1 MTCLEMSH
9 RLKVIKPS
17 STLHSVVAA
26 WLILLVL
33 ALTFASVSPELH
45 ASLHFEADSSHSCEG
60 HSHEAPA
67 DDDVDHRCA
76 VTLFDRGEVSVMP
89 VIEVP
94 QRADVVLSVVANVV
108 ETTWSGQAPIRLCS
122 RAPPIESLV

>member
-1 MTCLEMSH
+1 MTCAEMSH
-9 RLKVIKPS
+9 LSQLSKPI
-17 STLHSVVAA
+17 STLHGVVAA

-33 ALTFASVSPELH
+33 ALTFASVSPVLH
-45 ASLHFEADSSHSCEG
+45 ASLHFEADLSHSCES

-67 DDDVDHRCA
+67 DSDADHRCA
-76 VTLFDRGEVSVMP
+76 VTLFDRGEVNVMP

-94 QRADVVLSVVANVV
+94 QRADVVLSVVTNVV
-108 ETTWSGQAPIRLCS
+108 EMAWSGQAPIRLCS